1 VGLRVGTDPLPQHQS
16 VATLAALHSG
26 TLGEGLAKLAR
37 YKRLVCAEE
46 ITRASGGDDWGL
58 R

>member
-1 VGLRVGTDPLPQHQS
+1 M
-16 VATLAALHSG
+16 ATLAALHSG
-26 TLGEGLAKLAR
+26 MLGEELAKLAR
-37 YKRLVCAEE
+37 YKRLVCPEE